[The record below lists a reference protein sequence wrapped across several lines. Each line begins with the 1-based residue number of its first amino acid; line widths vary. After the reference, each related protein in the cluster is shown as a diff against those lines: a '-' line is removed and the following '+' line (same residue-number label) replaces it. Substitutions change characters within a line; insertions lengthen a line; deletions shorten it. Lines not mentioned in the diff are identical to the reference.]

1 MVLEVLG
8 WVVNGVRGLGW
19 VVNSVK
25 GLGMGGKQC

>member
-1 MVLEVLG
+1 MLKVLG
-8 WVVNGVRGLGW
+8 WVVNSVKGLGW

>member
-1 MVLEVLG
+1 MLKVLG
-8 WVVNGVRGLGW
+8 LVVNSVKGLGW